1 LAGANC
7 RAPALKNLGE
17 IMAQNNPGS
26 MASDTAQLPP
36 AMLDD
41 TFGEVASW
49 LARLVLL
56 YGVPF
61 NYLIPDEAMLPKESI
76 RFFFVDPVWIQ
87 SLVQGACSVG
97 NNGYGDTVID
107 KAMNQWVQPNQPVG
121 KNQASLANKKAAG
134 IRNQLRWQHEAVE
147 LPEEEAYL
155 DWPLTGFLLRSSVV
169 EGWRGLEMMAYRNL
183 TDPEKQALAEKQS
196 SPTTRDILAAAMTD
210 ITEASRDGLRSKLRD
225 FLRGQTAE
233 KQQQL
238 FRAAGMQTAEDFSK
252 LLVELVKPLKALRME
267 QLSQDVMLGIFNGVI
282 AQLVIRQPQEGLHF
296 GLTKDGQSYTKT
308 LRELGYKN
316 ADRAGQLLA
325 ATIDLSRD
333 KLMRDQE
340 QQGVVKIA
348 ELANKMNTAL
358 SSVAQLKDG
367 KFTSAEFAVEM
378 IEAAGEFTFRPTIRT
393 S

>member
-1 LAGANC
+1 
-7 RAPALKNLGE
+7 
-17 IMAQNNPGS
+17 
-26 MASDTAQLPP
+26 
-36 AMLDD
+36 
-41 TFGEVASW
+41 
-49 LARLVLL
+49 
-56 YGVPF
+56 
-61 NYLIPDEAMLPKESI
+61 MLPKGSL
-76 RFFFVDPVWIQ
+76 RFFFVDPIWIQ

-97 NNGYGDTVID
+97 SNGYGDTVID
-107 KAMNQWVQPNQPVG
+107 KAMNQLQPNQPAG
-121 KNQASLANKKAAG
+121 KDQQASLANKKAAG
-134 IRNQLRWQHEAVE
+134 IRDQLRWQHEAV
-147 LPEEEAYL
+147 PAPKEEAYL
-155 DWPLTGFLLRSSVV
+155 DWPLTGFLLRSPVV

-183 TDPEKQALAEKQS
+183 TDPEKQALADKQS
-196 SPTTRDILAAAMTD
+196 SPTPRDILAQAMKD
-210 ITEASRDGLRSKLRD
+210 STEAARDTLRSKLRD

-238 FRAAGMQTAEDFSK
+238 FRVAGVQTEEDFSK

-267 QLSQDVMLGIFNGVI
+267 QLSKDVMLGIFNGII

-296 GLTKDGQSYTKT
+296 GLTKEGQSYTKT

-316 ADRAGQLLA
+316 ANRAGQLLA

-367 KFTSAEFAVEM
+367 KFTSAEFGVEM

>member
-1 LAGANC
+1 MT
-7 RAPALKNLGE
+7 RRRHLKNRGKM
-17 IMAQNNPGS
+17 MAQNNPGS
-26 MASDTAQLPP
+26 FTLDIAQMPP
-36 AMLDD
+36 GMLDD
-41 TFGEVASW
+41 TLAEVASW

-61 NYLIPDEAMLPKESI
+61 NYLIPDEAMLPKDKESL
-76 RFFFVDPVWIQ
+76 RFFFVDPIWIQ

-97 NNGYGDTVID
+97 SNGYGDTVID
-107 KAMNQWVQPNQPVG
+107 KAMNQLQPNQPAG
-121 KNQASLANKKAAG
+121 KDQASLANRKAAG
-134 IRNQLRWQHEAVE
+134 IRDGLRLQYEAVA
-147 LPEEEAYL
+147 LPEEETCL
-155 DWPLTGFLLRSSVV
+155 DWPLTGFLLRSPVV

-183 TDPEKQALAEKQS
+183 TEPEKQALANKQS
-196 SPTTRDILAAAMTD
+196 SSTTRDILAQAMTD
-210 ITEASRDGLRSKLRD
+210 SSEAARDTLRSKLRD

-233 KQQQL
+233 KQQEL
-238 FRAAGMQTAEDFSK
+238 FRAAGVQTEENFSK

-267 QLSQDVMLGIFNGVI
+267 QLSKDVMLGIFNGII

-296 GLTKDGQSYTKT
+296 GLTKEGQSYTKT

-316 ADRAGQLLA
+316 ADRAGQVLSA
-325 ATIDLSRD
+325 AIDLSRD
-333 KLMRDQE
+333 KLMRDEE

-348 ELANKMNTAL
+348 ELANKINTEL
-358 SSVAQLKDG
+358 SREAQLEDG

>member
-1 LAGANC
+1 M
-7 RAPALKNLGE
+7 
-17 IMAQNNPGS
+17 IAQNNPGS
-26 MASDTAQLPP
+26 FTLDTSEMPP
-36 AMLDD
+36 GMLDD
-41 TFGEVASW
+41 TFAEVASW
-49 LARLVLL
+49 LGRLVLL

-61 NYLIPDEAMLPKESI
+61 NYLIPDEAMLPKGSL
-76 RFFFVDPVWIQ
+76 RFFFVDPIWIQ

-97 NNGYGDTVID
+97 SDGYGDTVID
-107 KAMNQWVQPNQPVG
+107 KAMNQLQPNQPVE
-121 KNQASLANKKAAG
+121 KDQASLANKKAAG
-134 IRNQLRWQHEAVE
+134 IRDQLRWQHEAV
-147 LPEEEAYL
+147 PVHEEEAYL
-155 DWPLTGFLLRSSVV
+155 DWPLTGFLLRSPVV

-183 TDPEKQALAEKQS
+183 TDPEKQALADKQS
-196 SPTTRDILAAAMTD
+196 SPTPRDILAQAMKD
-210 ITEASRDGLRSKLRD
+210 STEAARDTLRSKLRD

-238 FRAAGMQTAEDFSK
+238 FRVAGVQTEEDFSK

-267 QLSQDVMLGIFNGVI
+267 QLSKDVMLGIFNGII

-296 GLTKDGQSYTKT
+296 GLTKEGQSYTKT

-316 ADRAGQLLA
+316 ADGAGQLLA

-367 KFTSAEFAVEM
+367 KFTSAEFGVEM
-378 IEAAGEFTFRPTIRT
+378 IEAAGEFTFRPAIRT

>member
-1 LAGANC
+1 
-7 RAPALKNLGE
+7 
-17 IMAQNNPGS
+17 
-26 MASDTAQLPP
+26 
-36 AMLDD
+36 
-41 TFGEVASW
+41 
-49 LARLVLL
+49 
-56 YGVPF
+56 
-61 NYLIPDEAMLPKESI
+61 
-76 RFFFVDPVWIQ
+76 
-87 SLVQGACSVG
+87 
-97 NNGYGDTVID
+97 
-107 KAMNQWVQPNQPVG
+107 
-121 KNQASLANKKAAG
+121 
-134 IRNQLRWQHEAVE
+134 
-147 LPEEEAYL
+147 
-155 DWPLTGFLLRSSVV
+155 
-169 EGWRGLEMMAYRNL
+169 
-183 TDPEKQALAEKQS
+183 
-196 SPTTRDILAAAMTD
+196 MTD